1 MTDGA
6 GTPPSR
12 RRWLIVALTV
22 SLAIN
27 LFLIGLFAGSMRH
40 HHGPPPG
47 PHERFEQIA
56 ADLGLNDAQKAA
68 FGQFTTT
75 LREQGGAMRRANM
88 AAWTKIADP
97 STGPDQIAALLNGT
111 VKNRTDF
118 QQDVANSLGKF
129 LTALT
134 PEQRATFIEK
144 AAHMS
149 GHRHHGA
156 LPH

>member
-6 GTPPSR
+6 GTRPSR
-12 RRWLIVALTV
+12 RRWPIVALTV
-22 SLAIN
+22 SVALN

-47 PHERFEQIA
+47 LHERFAHIA
-56 ADLGLNDAQKAA
+56 AALGLNDAQKAA
-68 FGQFTTT
+68 FDQFTTT
-75 LREQGGAMRRANM
+75 LHKQASAMRAANM
-88 AAWTKIADP
+88 EAWAKIADP
-97 STGPDQIAALLNGT
+97 GTGPDQIAALLNST

-118 QQDVANSLGKF
+118 QQDVANALGKF
-129 LTALT
+129 LASLT
-134 PEQRATFIEK
+134 PEQRATFIEQ

-149 GHRHHGA
+149 GHRHHDA